1 MRLIYK
7 SSTDGDRWFL
17 GYDGDNTRVF
27 VRHEPNVSSGGNVG
41 ELEIGE
47 FLTSPGNGPE
57 KTELLA
63 LISTLV

>member
-7 SSTDGDRWFL
+7 SSSNGDRWSL
-17 GYDGDNTRVF
+17 VCDEDHKRVF
-27 VRHEPNVSSGGNVG
+27 VLHEPNAFSGGLVS
-41 ELEIGE
+41 EHEVGE
-47 FLTSPGNGPE
+47 FLTTPGNGPE